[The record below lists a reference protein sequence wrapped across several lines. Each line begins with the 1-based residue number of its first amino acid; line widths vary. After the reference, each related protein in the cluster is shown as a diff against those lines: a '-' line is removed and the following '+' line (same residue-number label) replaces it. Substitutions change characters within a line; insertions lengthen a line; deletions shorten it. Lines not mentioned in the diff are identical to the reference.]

1 MAIKFEPTRA
11 AYYADRGKCY
21 KKMGRLEEA
30 LDDLNEAI
38 GLQNDQSSFYY
49 NRGLVYSKMDLI
61 EKAVE
66 DYTRVIDITRE
77 KDATNERFNALYNR
91 GN

>member
-38 GLQNDQSSFYY
+38 GLQND
-49 NRGLVYSKMDLI
+49 
-61 EKAVE
+61 
-66 DYTRVIDITRE
+66 
-77 KDATNERFNALYNR
+77 
-91 GN
+91 